1 MEASDITRTPDPSP
15 TQALLKRLRARGLS
29 QSEISRR
36 TQISQP
42 KLSRWENGDVA
53 DGADDAL
60 KLQAL
65 EKELAGAAVAEEQ
78 KAA

>member
-1 MEASDITRTPDPSP
+1 MRGMDASDTAQSSP
-15 TQALLKRLRARGLS
+15 TQALLKRLRARGLT
-29 QSEISRR
+29 QTEIARR

-42 KLSRWENGDVA
+42 KLSRWENGFVA
-53 DGADDAL
+53 DGADDAM

-65 EKELAGAAVAEEQ
+65 EIELAEADR